1 MSLTLKKTPFAAV
14 VFSLLIS
21 CNTGS
26 TISSVNT
33 AVIELNSTTVPKED
47 PEASS
52 TIDPYKS
59 KLDSD
64 MNSVLAI
71 CEENLTKANPEGRLG
86 NLIADLTLEK
96 ANEYCVAKGIPKA
109 DISLLNNG
117 GLRTSLPEGEILKRR
132 VFELM
137 PFENEI
143 VIVTLTG
150 NKTLMLFDYLAYV
163 NGMPLAGA
171 RMGIKDGQQAEIS
184 IGGEPIDT
192 NRTYRVATS
201 DYLAHG
207 GDRMKFFLTPLKIEN
222 LGHKLRDAI
231 IEYMVAEHKA
241 GRTINAQLDG
251 RIKTME

>member
-1 MSLTLKKTPFAAV
+1 
-14 VFSLLIS
+14 
-21 CNTGS
+21 
-26 TISSVNT
+26 
-33 AVIELNSTTVPKED
+33 
-47 PEASS
+47 
-52 TIDPYKS
+52 
-59 KLDSD
+59 
-64 MNSVLAI
+64 MNSILVI
-71 CEENLTKANPEGRLG
+71 CEANLTKSNPEGRLG
-86 NLIADLTLEK
+86 NFIADLTLKK
-96 ANEYCVAKGIPKA
+96 ANEYCVIKGIGKA
-109 DISLLNNG
+109 DLCLLNNG
-117 GLRTSLPEGEILKRR
+117 GLRTSLPEGDILKRR